1 MGILSLLVE
10 IYNLPNLK
18 MNLKFDIEV
27 LFKNLSVDMK
37 DVKPSS
43 LLKDR
48 IRQIEGNPDFS
59 NKDVSA
65 SQAPVVAEVSS
76 GVMPTINHVEPQ
88 PEINST
94 SRATSLP
101 NMLSQYAAPLR
112 LPTNN
117 MVEDDKSAL
126 IMPEQVSSLGLSQ
139 VSPSQT
145 PSLSSS
151 SFSLSQLIAAIP
163 RADIYFRINEKL
175 SSFGSLQYSKIMDM
189 ALDKAIKE
197 IIGPVIQRSVTIAS
211 RTTKELILKDYAM
224 EADDSAVSRSAH
236 LMVGTLAGSL
246 AHVTSKEPLRVA
258 LSSHLRS
265 LIQGITNNTES
276 TEQIMLILVNDNLD
290 LGCAL
295 IETVAT
301 RKAVE
306 MIDGEIKQPFSQL
319 RRQKELLGSAYY
331 DAFPYTQGLKRV
343 PDALRPKP
351 TGHLSA
357 AQRRV
362 YEDFI
367 TVWHS
372 QSSQNAGGSAT
383 ATAMAVAPSNSSVPR
398 VYSPNSALTDSSSFS
413 SHFASASQTTELVH
427 EESDRNAHLSSLSSK
442 IGASDTSTQV
452 IGTTNVASVFP
463 PMVPNDLPVGEPTT
477 TNKDL
482 VTSAPLSPTTAV
494 DRMGSVFVEPLNTS
508 DALEMYQQVSQKLDT
523 LIAKDG
529 KDAEIQSVIAEVPDI
544 LLRCVSRDEAA
555 LAIAQ
560 KVFRSLYDNASNSNY
575 VTWLLAALVA
585 IRDVCKLVVKELT
598 SWVYSLVIPI
608 CLLSMVI

>member
-1 MGILSLLVE
+1 M
-10 IYNLPNLK
+10 Y
-18 MNLKFDIEV
+18 
-27 LFKNLSVDMK
+27 
-37 DVKPSS
+37 
-43 LLKDR
+43 
-48 IRQIEGNPDFS
+48 
-59 NKDVSA
+59 
-65 SQAPVVAEVSS
+65 
-76 GVMPTINHVEPQ
+76 
-88 PEINST
+88 
-94 SRATSLP
+94 
-101 NMLSQYAAPLR
+101 
-112 LPTNN
+112 
-117 MVEDDKSAL
+117 
-126 IMPEQVSSLGLSQ
+126 
-139 VSPSQT
+139 T
-145 PSLSSS
+145 PSRS
-151 SFSLSQLIAAIP
+151 IA
-163 RADIYFRINEKL
+163 ET
-175 SSFGSLQYSKIMDM
+175 
-189 ALDKAIKE
+189 KE
-197 IIGPVIQRSVTIAS
+197 II
-211 RTTKELILKDYAM
+211 
-224 EADDSAVSRSAH
+224 
-236 LMVGTLAGSL
+236 
-246 AHVTSKEPLRVA
+246 TS
-258 LSSHLRS
+258 
-265 LIQGITNNTES
+265 ITCL
-276 TEQIMLILVNDNLD
+276 Q
-290 LGCAL
+290 
-295 IETVAT
+295 
-301 RKAVE
+301 AVE

-598 SWVYSLVIPI
+598 SWVIYSDEDKKFNIDIIIGLIRSELINLGDYNVHLAKIIDGGRNKAATEFAISLVQTLITQESISIAEVYNVVDALSKLAIRPSSPESLQQLIEIARSFASVKDENIRQSRDKKVRRPI
-608 CLLSMVI
+608 IGHTFHCSNSKCYADSTNYT

>member
-48 IRQIEGNPDFS
+48 IRQVVGNPDFS
-59 NKDVSA
+59 NKDVST
-65 SQAPVVAEVSS
+65 SQTSAAAEVSS
-76 GVMPTINHVEPQ
+76 GIVPSMSHVELQ
-88 PEINST
+88 PEISST

-101 NMLSQYAAPLR
+101 NMLNQYAAPIR
-112 LPTNN
+112 LPSNS
-117 MVEDDKSAL
+117 MVEDDKVAL
-126 IMPEQVSSLGLSQ
+126 IMPEQVTSHSLTQ
-139 VSPSQT
+139 AAPPQT
-145 PSLSSS
+145 PSPSP
-151 SFSLSQLIAAIP
+151 FSLSQLMAAIP

-175 SSFGSLQYSKIMDM
+175 NSLGPQLQYSKIMDV

-224 EADDSAVSRSAH
+224 ESDDGTISRAAH

-258 LSSHLRS
+258 LLSHLRS
-265 LIQGITNNTES
+265 LVQNLISNSET
-276 TEQIMLILVNDNLD
+276 TEQISQILVNDNLD

-295 IETVAT
+295 TETVAT

-319 RRQKELLGSAYY
+319 RRQKELQGSAYY
-331 DAFPYTQGLKRV
+331 DVSPYTQGLTRV
-343 PDALRPKP
+343 PDVLRPKP
-351 TGHLSA
+351 SGNLSA
-357 AQRRV
+357 VQRRV

-372 QSSQNAGGSAT
+372 QSSQNASAT
-383 ATAMAVAPSNSSVPR
+383 TPATTVPVAPPDSSIASVHGPILA
-398 VYSPNSALTDSSSFS
+398 PSASSSFS
-413 SHFASASQTTELVH
+413 TLQFAPFTSANQSTELIPDKMD
-427 EESDRNAHLSSLSSK
+427 SATTQLSSVSAQVSTTDSS
-442 IGASDTSTQV
+442 GQV
-452 IGTTNVASVFP
+452 SGITNVASVFP
-463 PMVPNDLPVGEPTT
+463 PMASGDLLVGELATT
-477 TNKDL
+477 TKDIGAAIQASPAVAINRL
-482 VTSAPLSPTTAV
+482 GSAFPEL
-494 DRMGSVFVEPLNTS
+494 LNTG
-508 DALEMYQQVSQKLDT
+508 DALDRYQLVWQKLET
-523 LIAKDG
+523 LIANNG
-529 KDAEIQSVIAEVPDI
+529 KDAEIQSVIAEVTDI

-555 LAIAQ
+555 LAVAQ
-560 KVFRSLYDNASNSNY
+560 KVCHHLCY
-575 VTWLLAALVA
+575 
-585 IRDVCKLVVKELT
+585 CKFDIY
-598 SWVYSLVIPI
+598 SIYSLFP
-608 CLLSMVI
+608 